1 MRENGGVYTHAATW
15 AVIAEAQLKRADAA
29 YRMFTKINP
38 IHLGAKPD
46 EYAAE
51 PYVTPGNIDGPES
64 RFYGRGGW
72 TWYTGSAV
80 WLFKAGLEWILGVRA
95 SREGLIVDPSIPST
109 WKKYSIIRK
118 FRGVTYNI
126 TVKNPCNVSSGIKD
140 VTIDGE
146 RIEVKQDSSY
156 VLLPIFEKGSNRLV
170 IITLGQ

>member
-15 AVIAEAQLKRADAA
+15 AVIAEAKMKRADAA

-95 SREGLIVDPSIPST
+95 SREGLIVDPCIPKE
-109 WKKYSIIRK
+109 WKEYFVKRV
-118 FRGVTYNI
+118 FRGITYHI
-126 TVKNPCNVSSGIKD
+126 SVKNPQKMSHSVKSAS
-140 VTIDGE
+140 VDGKPISMTE
-146 RIEVKQDSSY
+146 GKC
-156 VLLPIFEKGSNRLV
+156 VLPLFEQNTEHAV
-170 IITLGQ
+170 EIILGR